1 MIAFKSSKL
10 RLSEVSVMFDGFWIV
25 ITYIL
30 YSVFGE
36 EMKKHIVQT
45 GKAKS
50 NVGRRALLKGAVATS
65 VIAGLTAPAIAQSTI
80 EDIIRAPGR
89 GNWDDQ
95 FDAQAS
101 RTVSQT
107 VANFPIISEQTI
119 RNLEI
124 ALVQYQ
130 SIVSNGGWPVVPAN
144 KRLRLGMV
152 AGDVGILRRRLVA
165 SGDLSRSAGGSDS
178 FDSYVQGAVKR
189 FQARHGM
196 PSDGVL
202 GKYTYAALNVSAQV
216 RLTQIETNL
225 VRLRS
230 MAGGFLGDRYVMV
243 NIPAAQIEAIE
254 NNRVQLRH
262 TAIVGKIDRQ
272 TPILN
277 SKIHE
282 VILNPYWTAPRSI
295 IEKDIVPLM
304 RKDPTY
310 LQRNAIRLF
319 DGKGNEVA
327 PETIDWN
334 AQEAP
339 KLMFR
344 QDPGKINAMSSTK
357 INFHNPH
364 AVYMHDTPQQ
374 SVFGK
379 LLRFESSGCVRVQNV
394 RELSSWLLR
403 DTAGWDRQ
411 AIESGINSGENME
424 ILLADPVP
432 VYFTYFT
439 AWSSADGVVQFRD
452 DVYRRDGVDLLAA
465 REL

>member
-1 MIAFKSSKL
+1 
-10 RLSEVSVMFDGFWIV
+10 
-25 ITYIL
+25 
-30 YSVFGE
+30 
-36 EMKKHIVQT
+36 MKKQN
-45 GKAKS
+45 KNS
-50 NVGRRALLKGAVATS
+50 NNAQSQIARRAILKAAAATGL
-65 VIAGLTAPAIAQSTI
+65 IAGLTAPSFAQSTI
-80 EDIIRAPGR
+80 EQIINAPGR

-101 RTVSQT
+101 RTVSET
-107 VANFPIISEQTI
+107 VANFPIISEQTL

-124 ALVQYQ
+124 AQIEYQ
-130 SIVSNGGWPVVPAN
+130 NIVANGGWPVVPAN

-152 AGDVGILRRRLVA
+152 SSDVRKLRERLMI
-165 SGDLSRSAGGSDS
+165 SGDLPRSAGISDS
-178 FDSYVQGAVKR
+178 FDTYVQGAVKR

-196 PSDGVL
+196 PADGVL
-202 GKYTYAALNVSAQV
+202 GKFSYAAINVSAQV

-230 MAGGFLGDRYVMV
+230 MSGFLGDRYVMV
-243 NIPAAQIEAIE
+243 NIPAAQIEAVE
-254 NNRVQLRH
+254 NGRVELRH

-295 IEKDIVPLM
+295 IEKDIMPLM

-310 LQRNAIRLF
+310 LERNAIRLF
-319 DGKGNEVA
+319 DGKGEEVA
-327 PETIDWN
+327 PETVDWN

-394 RELSSWLLR
+394 RELSAWLLK
-403 DTAGWDRQ
+403 DTPGWDRQ
-411 AIESGINSGENME
+411 AIESGIDSGESMPIQVE
-424 ILLADPVP
+424 QPVP

-452 DVYRRDGVDLLAA
+452 DVYRRDGVDLLAS

>member
-1 MIAFKSSKL
+1 MKKQNKSSNNAQ
-10 RLSEVSVMFDGFWIV
+10 SQI
-25 ITYIL
+25 
-30 YSVFGE
+30 
-36 EMKKHIVQT
+36 
-45 GKAKS
+45 A
-50 NVGRRALLKGAVATS
+50 RRAILKGAAATGL
-65 VIAGLTAPAIAQSTI
+65 IAGLTAPSFAQSTI
-80 EDIIRAPGR
+80 EQIINAPGR

-101 RTVSQT
+101 RTVSET
-107 VANFPIISEQTI
+107 VANFPIISEQTL

-124 ALVQYQ
+124 AQIEYQ
-130 SIVSNGGWPVVPAN
+130 NIVANGGWPVVPAN

-152 AGDVGILRRRLVA
+152 SSDVRKLRERLMI
-165 SGDLSRSAGGSDS
+165 SGDLPRSAGISDS
-178 FDSYVQGAVKR
+178 FDTYVQGAVKR

-202 GKYTYAALNVSAQV
+202 GKFSYAAINVSAQV

-230 MAGGFLGDRYVMV
+230 MSGFLGDRYVMV
-243 NIPAAQIEAIE
+243 NIPAAQIEAVE
-254 NNRVQLRH
+254 NGRVALRH

-295 IEKDIVPLM
+295 IEKDIMPLM

-310 LQRNAIRLF
+310 LERNAIRLF
-319 DGKGNEVA
+319 DGKGEEVA
-327 PETIDWN
+327 PETVDWN
-334 AQEAP
+334 APEAP

-394 RELSSWLLR
+394 RELSAWLLK
-403 DTAGWDRQ
+403 DTPGWDRQ
-411 AIESGINSGENME
+411 AIESGIDSGESMPIQVE
-424 ILLADPVP
+424 QPVP

-452 DVYRRDGVDLLAA
+452 DVYRRDGVDLLAS